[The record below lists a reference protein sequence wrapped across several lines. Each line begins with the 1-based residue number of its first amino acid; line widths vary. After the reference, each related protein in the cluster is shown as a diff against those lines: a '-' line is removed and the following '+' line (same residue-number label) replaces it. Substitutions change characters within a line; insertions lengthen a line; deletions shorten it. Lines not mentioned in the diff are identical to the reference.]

1 MPSSTPPISRR
12 GLLGA
17 AGAAAAALAAG
28 TSSSA
33 GETTSSPTSGFHI
46 GLNTSTLRGQK
57 LPLADIVELAGKA
70 GYQSLEPWI
79 DELEAHTRTGG
90 SLKDLGKRIQD
101 LGMTVV
107 SAIGFA
113 EWVVDDDAR
122 RAKGLDRAKRDM
134 ELVHQVGG
142 LRLASPPAGATDV
155 RLDAAKVAERYGA
168 LLDAGQSIGVVPQ
181 AEVWGFSKTL
191 TRLADAAATAL
202 DSGHPAACV
211 LPDVFHLYKGG
222 SGFAGL
228 KLLSGEAIHVIH
240 VNDYPNI
247 PRDKVKDADR
257 VFPGDGVAPLA
268 DVFRDLRA
276 GGFRGTLSIELFN
289 PTYWRQDPK
298 QVVQAA
304 LEKTRALLADAL
316 RSTK

>member
-1 MPSSTPPISRR
+1 MQPFSRR
-12 GLLGA
+12 SLLGGATATA
-17 AGAAAAALAAG
+17 AALVSGAAAPTVQAADSS
-28 TSSSA
+28 TSQA
-33 GETTSSPTSGFHI
+33 PFRI

-57 LPLADIVELAGKA
+57 LPIAEIVELSGKA

-79 DELEAHTRTGG
+79 DELEAHTRSGG

-113 EWVVDDDAR
+113 EWVVDDDKR
-122 RAKGLDRAKRDM
+122 RAKGLDKAKRDM
-134 ELVHQVGG
+134 DLVKQVGG
-142 LRLASPPAGATDV
+142 LRVASPPAGATDV
-155 RLDAAKVAERYGA
+155 RLDPAKVAERYRA
-168 LLDAGQSIGVVPQ
+168 LLEAGASIGVVPQ

-191 TRLADAAATAL
+191 TRLSDATAAAI
-202 DSGHPAACV
+202 DSGHAVACV

-222 SGFAGL
+222 SGFSGL

-240 VNDYPNI
+240 VNDYPNL

-268 DVFRDLRA
+268 DVFRDLRTA
-276 GGFRGTLSIELFN
+276 GFRGTLSIELFN

-298 QVVQAA
+298 DVARIA

-316 RSTK
+316 R